1 MEIYNYTHREDL
13 PIYKLRPEMYWFD
26 FENPL
31 YSEVSDYNNDLC
43 SNVPLNCQI
52 HSYPV
57 QLTNIKYYN
66 KYLESQETFT
76 EAIKYTTNH
85 ENCVINDL
93 ARHINSG
100 HGYAVK

>member
-1 MEIYNYTHREDL
+1 M
-13 PIYKLRPEMYWFD
+13 
-26 FENPL
+26 
-31 YSEVSDYNNDLC
+31 
-43 SNVPLNCQI
+43 
-52 HSYPV
+52 

-66 KYLESQETFT
+66 KYLESQEAFT

-100 HGYAVK
+100 HGYAIK